1 MQLSIELILDIK
13 SFIKKNY
20 REDIYRDN
28 GIYSCSNEIRTNTY
42 RNHND
47 NLRVI
52 EINTDE
58 TWQESLFKMIDE
70 RNLKDSDVYKKGS
83 VSKQTFSKIRSNRN
97 YQPNKDTA
105 IQLCFGLELDLIK
118 SKRLLEKAGY
128 TLSKSIKRD
137 VVIMYFIEHKIYNI
151 DLMNMYFEREGY
163 KLFSIN

>member
-13 SFIKKNY
+13 SYIRKHY
-20 REDIYRDN
+20 REEIYV
-28 GIYSCSNEIRTNTY
+28 NEESY
-42 RNHND
+42 RNSKRSFSYND
-47 NLRVI
+47 YNVNLRFA
-52 EINTDE
+52 EINADE

-70 RNLKDSDVYKKGS
+70 RQLKDSDVYKKGS
-83 VSKQTFSKIRSNRN
+83 VSKQTFSKIRCNRE

-105 IQLCFGLELDLIK
+105 IQLCFGLELDLK
-118 SKRLLEKAGY
+118 KTLSFLSKAGY

-151 DLMNMYFEREGY
+151 DLINMFFEREGY